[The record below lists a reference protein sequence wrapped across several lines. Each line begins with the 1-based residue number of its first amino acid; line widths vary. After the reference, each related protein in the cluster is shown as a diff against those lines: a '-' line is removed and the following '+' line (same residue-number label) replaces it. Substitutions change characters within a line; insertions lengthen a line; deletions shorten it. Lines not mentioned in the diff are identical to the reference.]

1 MSTMTLEQLQ
11 VIIDAQTKPY
21 REELERVKKQ
31 TQAATDSVVKQTS
44 RISNAFKGIKGA
56 IVGLGIGAAIY
67 KIGKEAISA
76 ASDLQEVQNVVDVAF
91 GAMTGRVEQ
100 FAATAID
107 RFGMSE
113 LTAKRTASNY
123 MAMSKGLGIA
133 SKEAADM
140 AINVAGL
147 TGDVASF
154 FNVSQSVADT
164 ALKSIWTGE
173 TESLKQFGVVMT
185 QANLEQFAHTQGIQ
199 ADISAMTQ
207 AEQVKL
213 RYLFVT
219 QQLALAQGDFA
230 RTQDSWANQTRILS
244 ERFHQLLGILGN
256 GLMQAL
262 SPALRL
268 LNKLMATLV
277 SFAQTIANVIGAMFG
292 KTTAKADT
300 GKLQQQLS
308 DSTNAASGAQ
318 SGFNDTLDDTTKKA
332 GSAAKA
338 TKELQ
343 RDILGFDKI
352 NKLSDKSASGSGGG
366 TGGSGGGGGGISI
379 PAFDL
384 GLQEAMDTSGV
395 EKTVAKVKKLLEDIF
410 EPFVKSWNK
419 YGKPIIENIKN
430 SFNNLASIVKGIIDT
445 VAKHWKG
452 LMEKISSLVLSL
464 TETATAVFEGVTI
477 LLKTI
482 WDNGGQY
489 LFDKFLSFVESLAN
503 LATKINDTFVKPFVY
518 WFNDNIM
525 PIVGKVIGFVLAR
538 VGDLFSLLSK
548 IMDFIASNK
557 IALTTFTTV
566 IGTMVASWKTAQLI
580 NWMNSS
586 RGLITV
592 ISNMKAGIK
601 DLISSA
607 IKKVYEEFDDAN
619 TALKKWG
626 GTIKSAITKI
636 ADMTKAL
643 YASVKAWIAEKV
655 ARKESGSIDIAKT
668 FSNIKDAVVNA
679 TKKIFEW
686 IKGLIQGKTAQ
697 VASKAATDAQAVS
710 TAALAVSEEAAAVS
724 TGVLSKA
731 MAFLAANPIVAVVA
745 GIGLLVGAF
754 ALFSSSQKDTKYDI
768 EDCSKAVQDQAEE
781 INNLKSSL
789 DDAKKSAKDNL
800 NSSMAQIDATSK
812 YIDMLNDMTDK
823 KGYVD
828 NIDKAKV
835 LIEKINTIMPDTVQL
850 TKDGRLEWQKT
861 PKEIQKTIDA
871 LKEKA
876 KFEANEQLYVE
887 AIKTS
892 TKAEQ
897 ERATAQQDVNKLYR
911 EKEELMAKAAKGE
924 SIDEKRLRTLNAD
937 IETLGGVIKDTGKL
951 SKESKKAMDYYEK
964 QIESTGDTSKKISKT
979 LATTYSGMTKDM
991 VNIAKTYSGN
1001 MTDTEKELFAASL
1014 KRYTEDKANTE
1025 NIANRKNDSLYKLM
1039 TASGIQLS
1047 SEQKRQLDESLKT
1060 AQNEKQELERLKGE
1074 QKVRLLKILQEQ
1086 GIDMNSERGRQLQ
1099 KELETAQE
1107 KGLEAGEAYI
1117 NKMKKGVGSK
1127 DISPEA
1133 KKQFKSGQ
1141 KVFDSPFKAKT
1152 VINGAWDVANN
1163 ARLAMQRALDR
1174 NPLNATV
1181 NVTGGVVTSGI
1192 SSVIKF
1198 RAAGGFPDI
1207 GEVFIARES
1216 GPEMVGSINGRPAV
1230 MNNNQIVGSVSAG
1243 VYEAVSSVFSGMKM
1257 GGGDI
1262 HLTIQ
1267 LPDGTDVK
1275 KVIKDYNSLMW
1286 QTGGK
1291 GGFVL

>member
-31 TQAATDSVVKQTS
+31 TQTATDSVVKQTS

-113 LTAKRTASNY
+113 LTAKRTASTY

-244 ERFHQLLGILGN
+244 ERFRQLLGILGN

-352 NKLSDKSASGSGGG
+352 NKLSDKNASGSGGG
-366 TGGSGGGGGGISI
+366 AGGSGGGGGGISI

-464 TETATAVFEGVTI
+464 TETATAAFEGVTI

-489 LFDKFLSFVESLAN
+489 LFDRFLSFVESLAN

-538 VGDLFSLLSK
+538 VGDLFSMLSK

-586 RGLITV
+586 RGLISV
-592 ISNMKAGIK
+592 IGNMKKGIK
-601 DLISSA
+601 DLISTA
-607 IKKVYEEFDDAN
+607 ITKLYVEFDDAN
-619 TALKKWG
+619 VALKKWG
-626 GTIKSAITKI
+626 STIKSAITKI

-876 KFEANEQLYVE
+876 KFEAYEQLYVE

-897 ERATAQQDVNKLYR
+897 ERATAQQELNKKYQEREDIRKKGVNMSH
-911 EKEELMAKAAKGE
+911 EEQ
-924 SIDEKRLRTLNAD
+924 KRLNTLNAD
-937 IETLGGVIKDTGKL
+937 IQKLSENIDDTGKI
-951 SKESKKAMDYYEK
+951 SKKSKKEMDFYEK
-964 QIESTGDTSKKISKT
+964 QIESTGDTSKKLSKT

-1025 NIANRKNDSLYKLM
+1025 NIANRKNDSLYKLL

-1060 AQNEKQELERLKGE
+1060 AQSEKQELERLKGE

-1198 RAAGGFPDI
+1198 RAGGGFPDI

-1267 LPDGTDVK
+1267 LPDGTDIK